1 MNCRK
6 YRICL
11 VGLIVAALVCGICVY
26 MKNVKESEIPAE
38 GTLVKKCRDI
48 GDKTEQWA

>member
-11 VGLIVAALVCGICVY
+11 VGLIVVMLVCGICLYVR
-26 MKNVKESEIPAE
+26 NIRESEVPVD
-38 GTLVKKCRDI
+38 GTLVKNCDDI
-48 GDKTEQWA
+48 GDVTEIWA